1 MFGCATDPKEALGVF
16 VFVGPLSEADH
27 VAYMAA
33 LLEFSER
40 VSNDVTPAIILV
52 NDDREGLGGEPPPA
66 WVRVLAQQTK
76 VSMLLAIV
84 THSEHMLGILRAVT
98 WLVRSR
104 HSLAPATTFDEAV
117 AWIVTRRGVPPT
129 RFFDLLRDA
138 RLAAAGGEAEPP
150 LN

>member
-16 VFVGPLSEADH
+16 VFVGPLSESDH
-27 VAYMAA
+27 VAYVAA

-66 WVRVLAQQTK
+66 WVKVLAQQTE
-76 VSMLLAIV
+76 VSLLLAIV
-84 THSEHMLGILRAVT
+84 THSEQVLGILKAVT
-98 WLVRSR
+98 WLLRSR
-104 HSLAPATTFDEAV
+104 HTLAPATTFDEAV
-117 AWIVTRRGVPPT
+117 AWVATRRGVSPA

-138 RLAAAGGEAEPP
+138 RLAAAGGDTEPP